1 MFKLKYVSSKICLLA
16 ITIVT
21 LFSVQVYATV
31 KIAPNKAYQGHPFTI
46 VDTPQGRL
54 TDGSVAVFIL
64 DGIETTISLRTHKPG
79 KTAQGELPQDL
90 PPGVYQ
96 VIIRKMDETEFAI
109 GQFEVREKP
118 SNPYITPSE
127 GPSGTRFT
135 ITDPKGR
142 MKSGDLVVFYYKG
155 TDPNLGVP
163 AKDVIVSADGT
174 TLTGTVNIG
183 VEPGKNGV
191 SVRPSLDENSRFK
204 DLCFVVSY
212 SS

>member
-1 MFKLKYVSSKICLLA
+1 MFKIKKITGKICLLA
-16 ITIVT
+16 ITIAT
-21 LFSVQVYATV
+21 LFSVQVYASV

-46 VDTPQGRL
+46 VDTPNGRL

-79 KTAQGELPQDL
+79 KTAQGELPNDL
-90 PPGVYQ
+90 SPGVYQ
-96 VIIRKMDETEFAI
+96 VIIRRMGETDFDI
-109 GQFEVREKP
+109 GQFEVMEKQ
-118 SNPYITPSE
+118 SNPSITPSE
-127 GPSGTRFT
+127 GQVGTRFT

-155 TDPNLGVP
+155 TDPILGVP
-163 AKDVIVSADGT
+163 AKDVVVSADGI

-183 VEPGKNGV
+183 VELGKNYV
-191 SVRPSLDENSRFK
+191 SVRPSLHEDSRFK
-204 DLCFVVSY
+204 DLVFRVTY